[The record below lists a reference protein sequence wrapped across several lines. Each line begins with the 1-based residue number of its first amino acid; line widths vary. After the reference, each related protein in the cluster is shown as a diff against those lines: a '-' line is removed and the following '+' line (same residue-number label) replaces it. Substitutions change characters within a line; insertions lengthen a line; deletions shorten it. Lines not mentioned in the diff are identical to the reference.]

1 MGYMALKLDMTKAYD
16 RVEWVFLEKIMLKMG
31 FNARWVNTIMAC
43 IKSVSYSIMLNG
55 QPHGHIIP
63 EQGLRQGDPLSP
75 YLFLLVTEGLHSLF
89 KKAEDDGAV
98 RGVSLYANG
107 PQISHLLFMDDNL
120 VFCRATFSE
129 CVQVQSILHRYE
141 QASGQSING
150 GKTIIF
156 FRLEY
161 LTRYLNSHCCLSR
174 CSGCPAV

>member
-1 MGYMALKLDMTKAYD
+1 M
-16 RVEWVFLEKIMLKMG
+16 FLEKIMLKMG

-63 EQGLRQGDPLSP
+63 EQDLRQGDPLSP

-120 VFCRATFSE
+120 VFCRAIISE
-129 CVQVQSILHRYE
+129 CV
-141 QASGQSING
+141 
-150 GKTIIF
+150 
-156 FRLEY
+156 
-161 LTRYLNSHCCLSR
+161 
-174 CSGCPAV
+174 